1 VIGGVVLAAGEGS
14 RFGGPKQL
22 AELEGRP
29 LLEHALSA
37 MSRVPAVDPIVVV
50 LGSRAD
56 EIQKQVDLLDFEV
69 VVCED
74 WQEGQA
80 ASLRAGLAALGD
92 VNGAVITL
100 GDQPYITPQVI
111 AMMLDHYDGSRPVR
125 AVYGGE
131 PGHPVVLTRKLIKAA
146 MELHGDAGA
155 RDLLEQAKVRRI
167 EAQHLCRAVDVDTPD
182 DLERLKG

>member
-22 AELEGRP
+22 AELDGRP

-37 MSRVPAVDPIVVV
+37 MSRVPAIEPIVVV

-56 EIQKQVDLLDFEV
+56 EIRAHVDLLDFEPV
-69 VVCED
+69 ICED

-111 AMMLDHYDGSRPVR
+111 AMVLDHYDGSRPVR

-131 PGHPVVLTRKLIKAA
+131 PGHPVILTRDLIRQA
-146 MELHGDAGA
+146 MELRGDAGA
-155 RDLLEQAKVRRI
+155 RELLEQAKTRRV
-167 EAQHLCRAVDVDTPD
+167 EAQHLCRPADVDTPS
-182 DLERLKG
+182 DLDALRE